1 MKLTCDRCG
10 TICNEPACPRCA
22 GTLVEKASASES
34 DREFMETLAR
44 ELSVYGFEYIDDALY
59 EQLPLLEA
67 HIAHRVAE
75 AVEWERAEA
84 KRKDEVIAL
93 CKDWIDD
100 AANYGITPGSKLDAD
115 AMLILAAI
123 AKLEDGE

>member
-1 MKLTCDRCG
+1 
-10 TICNEPACPRCA
+10 
-22 GTLVEKASASES
+22 VEKASASES

-93 CKDWIDD
+93 CKD
-100 AANYGITPGSKLDAD
+100 ALGMLRQ
-115 AMLILAAI
+115 AMHSPFDHPRRMAEGAYRTALAAI